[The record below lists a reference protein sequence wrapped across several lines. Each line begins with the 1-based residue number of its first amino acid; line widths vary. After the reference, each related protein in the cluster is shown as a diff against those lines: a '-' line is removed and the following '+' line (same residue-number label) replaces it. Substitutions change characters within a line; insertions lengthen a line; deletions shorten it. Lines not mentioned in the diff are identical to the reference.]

1 MEFTKEE
8 MMLMMLYSPGDLP
21 GLIVILQE
29 MRRQLAADEREL
41 AALTDAVLSKL
52 AAISEA
58 EFDALPL
65 YENL

>member
-8 MMLMMLYSPGDLP
+8 MMLMMLYSLGDLP

-29 MRRQLAADEREL
+29 MRRQLAVDEREL
-41 AALTDAVLSKL
+41 TALTDAVLSKL

>member
-29 MRRQLAADEREL
+29 MRGQLASDEREL
-41 AALTDAVLSKL
+41 KALTDSVLLKL
-52 AAISEA
+52 SEMSEEA
-58 EFDALPL
+58 FEALPL